1 MIRKVFDL
9 LEPLPLAYL
18 WKLEFVVSDAEG
30 GYGWHREPIVSIYMV
45 GEKCRK
51 CGCSTIDG
59 TDGSECRTP
68 FSRHK
73 WKHDEVCIFY
83 ANVFREFEK
92 FESFISE
99 LMRLHEN
106 RKLFRPTR
114 KEKEIEL

>member
-1 MIRKVFDL
+1 MMTKAFNL
-9 LEPLPLAYL
+9 LEPLPLEYL
-18 WKLEFVVSDAEG
+18 WTLAFQVCDAEG

-68 FSRHK
+68 FGRHK
-73 WKHDEVCIFY
+73 WKHDEVCIFH

-92 FESFISE
+92 FEFFISE
-99 LMRLHEN
+99 LMLLGKQG
-106 RKLFRPTR
+106 KLYKPTR
-114 KEKEIEL
+114 SHGNDI